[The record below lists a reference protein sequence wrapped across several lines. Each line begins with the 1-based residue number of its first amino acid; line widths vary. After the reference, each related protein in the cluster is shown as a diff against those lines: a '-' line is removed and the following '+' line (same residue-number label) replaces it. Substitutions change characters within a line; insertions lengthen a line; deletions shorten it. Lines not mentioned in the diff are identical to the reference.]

1 MMTAFF
7 EKLPHFPLE
16 KCTEPEDKEAMK
28 NLGKQKHTDGPV
40 RTARV
45 DNLLRPEVLDA
56 FDRKAFE
63 QDGYWVWEG
72 ILTDAGREQFAASLQ
87 KLQHMNDCILMD
99 TDWAAIDFEGRGLA
113 PPPPEQITP
122 EFLASCCGGS
132 EQMPSFLRSEIR
144 QYMHDHGLFG
154 LGPALVTRGFESSG
168 VMPEY
173 FPAGYDD
180 FIMDVTTAHPQ
191 MMELFRKLFG
201 DRFVLD
207 HCLML
212 NRAAGSRGRRWH
224 AHQYR
229 DGQYEVEDPIGTGKA
244 VTPEFLQQQCIRTL
258 CYPEGAESGDG
269 AELGVIPGSHLYR
282 IPFKWNTDRPD
293 DDATMQANW
302 LKGKTHAITGKPLE
316 IVHLS
321 LPPGS
326 MVSFV
331 HHMPHHVQHRPPR
344 APTRWGL
351 LMAYRTPDPA
361 AMPDKW
367 TKGVPTHWIERTAA
381 AGKLSDAERSVFK
394 ADNPLN

>member
-1 MMTAFF
+1 MANSR
-7 EKLPHFPLE
+7 E
-16 KCTEPEDKEAMK
+16 
-28 NLGKQKHTDGPV
+28 QQQTDDAV
-40 RTARV
+40 RAARV

-56 FDRKAFE
+56 FDRTTFE
-63 QDGYWVWEG
+63 QEGYWVWEG
-72 ILTDAGREQFAASLQ
+72 ILTDEGQKQFTASLHQ
-87 KLQHMNDCILMD
+87 LQHMNDCILMD
-99 TDWAAIDFEGRGLA
+99 TDWTAIDFEARGLA

-132 EQMPSFLRSEIR
+132 EQMPSFLRSEVR
-144 QYMHDHGLFG
+144 AYMHEHGLLG
-154 LGPALVTRGFESSG
+154 PGPALVTHGYESQG

-173 FPAGYDD
+173 FPAGYDG

-191 MMELFRKLFG
+191 MMELFKKLFG
-201 DRFVLD
+201 NRFVLD

-229 DGQYEVEDPIGTGKA
+229 EGQYEVEDPIGTGKA
-244 VTPEFLQQQCIRTL
+244 VTPEFLQRQCIRTL
-258 CYPEGAESGDG
+258 CYPAGAESGDG

-282 IPFKWNTDRPD
+282 IPFKWNTERLDE
-293 DDATMQANW
+293 DADMQANW

-331 HHMPHHVQHRPPR
+331 HHMPHHVQRRPPG

-361 AMPDKW
+361 ASPAKW
-367 TKGVPTHWIERTAA
+367 TGGIPTHWVERTAA
-381 AGKLSDAERSVFK
+381 AGKLSDAERRVFE

>member
-1 MMTAFF
+1 
-7 EKLPHFPLE
+7 
-16 KCTEPEDKEAMK
+16 MK
-28 NLGKQKHTDGPV
+28 NSREQQQTGDPV
-40 RTARV
+40 RAGRV
-45 DNLLRPEVLDA
+45 DNLLCPEVLNA
-56 FDRKAFE
+56 FDRTTFE
-63 QDGYWVWEG
+63 HDGFWVWEG
-72 ILTDAGREQFAASLQ
+72 ILTDAGRKQFTASLQ

-99 TDWAAIDFEGRGLA
+99 TDWAAIDFESRGLA

-122 EFLASCCGGS
+122 GFLESCCGGS
-132 EQMPSFLRSEIR
+132 EQMPGFLRSEVR
-144 QYMHDHGLFG
+144 GYMHECGL
-154 LGPALVTRGFESSG
+154 LGPGPELVTRGYESLG

-191 MMELFRKLFG
+191 MMALFKKLFG
-201 DRFVLD
+201 ARFVLD

-258 CYPEGAESGDG
+258 CYPEGAASGDG

-282 IPFKWNTDRPD
+282 IPYKWDTERLDE
-293 DDATMQANW
+293 DADMQSNW
-302 LKGKTHAITGKPLE
+302 LQGKTHPITGQPLE

-331 HHMPHHVQHRPPR
+331 HHMPHHVQRRPPG

-351 LMAYRTPDPA
+351 LMAYRTPDPQA
-361 AMPDKW
+361 SPAKW
-367 TKGVPTHWIERTAA
+367 TNGVPLHWVERISAA
-381 AGKLSDAERSVFK
+381 DKLSDAERRVFE
-394 ADNPLN
+394 ADIPLN

>member
-1 MMTAFF
+1 
-7 EKLPHFPLE
+7 
-16 KCTEPEDKEAMK
+16 MK
-28 NLGKQKHTDGPV
+28 NSREQKQTDDAV
-40 RTARV
+40 RAARV
-45 DNLLRPEVLDA
+45 GNLLRPEVLDA
-56 FDRKAFE
+56 FDRTSFE
-63 QDGYWVWEG
+63 QEGFWLWEG
-72 ILTDAGREQFAASLQ
+72 ILTDEGQKQFTASLQ

-99 TDWAAIDFEGRGLA
+99 TDWASIDFERRGL
-113 PPPPEQITP
+113 PTPPPEQITP

-132 EQMPSFLRSEIR
+132 EQMPSFLRGEIR
-144 QYMHDHGLFG
+144 AYMHEHGLLG
-154 LGPALVTRGFESSG
+154 PGPALTTRRYESLG

-191 MMELFRKLFG
+191 MIELFKKLFG
-201 DRFVLD
+201 ERFVLD

-229 DGQYEVEDPIGTGKA
+229 EGQYEVEDPIGTGKA
-244 VTPEFLQQQCIRTL
+244 LTPEFLQQQCIRTL

-282 IPFKWNTDRPD
+282 IPFKWNTERLDE
-293 DDATMQANW
+293 DADMQANW
-302 LKGKTHAITGKPLE
+302 LKGKIHAITGKPLG

-321 LPPGS
+321 IPPGS
-326 MVSFV
+326 MISFV
-331 HHMPHHVQHRPPR
+331 HHMPHHVQRRPPG

-351 LMAYRTPDPA
+351 LMAYRTPDPDA
-361 AMPDKW
+361 APAKW
-367 TKGVPTHWIERTAA
+367 TGGIPTHWVERTAA
-381 AGKLSDAERSVFK
+381 AGKLSDKERRVFE